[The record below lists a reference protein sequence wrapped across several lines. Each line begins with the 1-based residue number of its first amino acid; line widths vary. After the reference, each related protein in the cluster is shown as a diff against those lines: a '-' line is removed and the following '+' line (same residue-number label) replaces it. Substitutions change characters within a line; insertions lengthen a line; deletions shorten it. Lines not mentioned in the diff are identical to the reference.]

1 MKIQFIAFLTPLIF
15 SIQILAQTDIIS
27 NKRFSIGTY
36 GRAGIA
42 YGIGIQGQ
50 YPRSLNLNGWG
61 LLEAVL
67 KRMIISS

>member
-27 NKRFSIGTY
+27 NKRFPIGTY

-61 LLEAVL
+61 LEAVL